1 MSKQP
6 TDARREVTAE
16 DLETIDSAIS
26 YHEVLGG
33 FLYRS
38 RIFLG
43 ELSKV
48 EKHYR
53 GLKEAVAVVEE
64 QGRRV
69 NAELEAANARL
80 AAVQAQEVEKRKEV
94 AALTAEAEEK
104 RRELSAYSEAI
115 DRIVGKVAA

>member
-53 GLKEAVAVVEE
+53 GLKEGIAVVEE
-64 QGRRV
+64 QGRRI
-69 NAELEAANARL
+69 NAELEAAKTRL
-80 AAVQAQEVEKRKEV
+80 ATVQQEEVEVRKRV
-94 AALTAEAEEK
+94 AALTAEAAEK
-104 RRELSAYSEAI
+104 ERLLTAYSQAI
-115 DRIVGKVAA
+115 DKITGKAA

>member
-16 DLETIDSAIS
+16 NLETIDSAIS

-53 GLKEAVAVVEE
+53 GLKEAVTVVEE

-69 NAELEAANARL
+69 NAELEAANTRL
-80 AAVQAQEVEKRKEV
+80 AKVQQEEVEVRKRV
-94 AALTAEAEEK
+94 AALTAEAAEK
-104 RRELSAYSEAI
+104 ERTLTAYSQTI
-115 DRIVGKVAA
+115 DRITGKAA